1 MVAQWRMGWGG
12 TGMEASR
19 PAKMMLR
26 LSMFDWMAAQAILIA
41 KEPPEKWSHSELS
54 VDAELRECALDVG

>member
-12 TGMEASR
+12 TEMEAGR
-19 PAKMMLR
+19 PARMMLQ
-26 LSMFDWMAAQAILIA
+26 LSRFDWMVAQAILIA

-54 VDAELRECALDVG
+54 ADAELRECALNVG